1 MTVASKKL
9 RLLLAFFI
17 LCIMPVSAAFAEIK
31 VFEKEIEEIV
41 GKNQSQEQV
50 EAFALQKAKRLAVE
64 EAGTYISSL
73 TIVKKYQLDK
83 DEVTALASG
92 VVQAKIVG
100 VPFVRL
106 KDGIIHVKVKAKIR
120 VDTSILDR
128 QIAEIMKEKG
138 TLKKLEQERRKV
150 QDLENKL
157 AGLKSTELK
166 RLEDLNAQAIAL
178 EQEREQ
184 QRLIREEQI
193 LKAKEEL
200 KKAEIDRLQKER
212 SMQDRIS
219 RLISEQ
225 EKERKK
231 ETEALARET
240 DNIRRARLENQKR
253 WNELI
258 RKSLLRQA
266 QWVVIDDTLSLKQAI
281 EETKQ
286 IKEEIAGLNQRMDI
300 QFRENKSN
308 LQRAFK
314 KQIALT
320 ALHLPPD
327 LAEKDAFETTV
338 EYNKRCAEHA
348 AKTKAVKAETERKIK
363 KFKAEENLRIIQAQV
378 QYLEKKITIL
388 TPFMDRLR
396 DIQEKRFIL
405 PEGKISV
412 KLGNPDAD
420 NSCFS
425 LTLSSNG
432 RKWTKN
438 WFYKDRKKAR
448 DFWKTRTYLK
458 SEGLFR
464 LEEEKEKIAFRLTDC
479 RVSHLGTGESR
490 DFRLENPKVFSD
502 ISRWERAKRD
512 LPEIKEKEELSAV
525 LYETGGKYK
534 DPLTGMEFILIRG
547 GCFQMGSNSG
557 DSNEKPVHTVCL
569 NHFFIGKYEVT
580 QRQWKAVMGNNPS
593 HFKNCGDNCPVEQVS
608 WKDCQKFIE
617 KLNQREG
624 TDKYRL
630 STEAEWEYACRAGTS
645 TPLYTGN
652 CISTDQ
658 ANYNGNY
665 PMQGCSKGRS
675 RGKTVKVG
683 SFSPNSLGLY
693 DMHGNVWEWCRD
705 RYSNYPSAGHITDP
719 EGTSIGQERVM
730 RGGSWSGDARSM
742 RSANRSRNYPDYG
755 GSYSGFRVVRDY

>member
-1 MTVASKKL
+1 MVSSKIKLWICLTVFF
-9 RLLLAFFI
+9 AFFA
-17 LCIMPVSAAFAEIK
+17 STAFAEIR
-31 VFEKEIEEIV
+31 VFEKEVEEMV
-41 GKNQSQEQV
+41 GRDQSQEQV
-50 EAFALQKAKRLAVE
+50 EAFALQKVKRLAVE

-73 TIVKKYQLDK
+73 TIVKNYQLDK

-100 VPFVRL
+100 VPSVRL

-128 QIAEIMKEKG
+128 QIVEIMKEKG
-138 TLKKLEQERRKV
+138 TLKKLEQERQKV
-150 QDLENKL
+150 WDLENKL

-178 EQEREQ
+178 EQEREK

-212 SMQDRIS
+212 SMHDRIS

-258 RKSLLRQA
+258 RKSRLRQA

-281 EETKQ
+281 EEAKQ

-300 QFRENKSN
+300 QFRENKRN

-320 ALHLPPD
+320 VPHLPPD

-338 EYNKRCAEHA
+338 EYNERCAEHA

-388 TPFMDRLR
+388 TPFVYRLR

-425 LTLSSNG
+425 LTFSSNG
-432 RKWTKN
+432 RKWTRN
-438 WFYKDRKKAR
+438 WFYKDRKKAS

-464 LEEEKEKIAFRLTDC
+464 LEEQKEKIAFRLTDC

-512 LPEIKEKEELSAV
+512 LPEIKEKEEWAAV
-525 LYETGGKYK
+525 LYETGREYK

-557 DSNEKPVHTVCL
+557 NSNEKPVHTVCL

-580 QRQWKAVMGNNPS
+580 QRQWKVVTGNNPS
-593 HFKNCGDNCPVEQVS
+593 HFRDCGENCPVEQVS
-608 WKDCQKFIE
+608 WKDCQKFIK

-630 STEAEWEYACRAGTS
+630 PTEAEWEYACRSGGKPETYSGGGRIDRVAWYS
-645 TPLYTGN
+645 GN
-652 CISTDQ
+652 SGGRTHSVETK
-658 ANYNGNY
+658 APNG
-665 PMQGCSKGRS
+665 
-675 RGKTVKVG
+675 
-683 SFSPNSLGLY
+683 LGLY
-693 DMHGNVWEWCRD
+693 DMSGNVWEWCQD
-705 RYSNYPSAGHITDP
+705 WYGHYPSGHVTDP
-719 EGTSIGQERVM
+719 KGPSSGSGRVV
-730 RGGSWSGDARSM
+730 RGGSWRYYAEIC
-742 RSANRSRNYPDYG
+742 RSANRFSYSPG
-755 GSYSGFRVVRDY
+755 GSSLSFGLRLSRTP

>member
-1 MTVASKKL
+1 MTVPSKKL
-9 RLLLAFFI
+9 RLLFAFFI
-17 LCIMPVSAAFAEIK
+17 LCIMPVSVAFAEIR
-31 VFEKEIEEIV
+31 VFEKEVEEVV
-41 GKNQSQEQV
+41 GRDQSQEQV
-50 EAFALQKAKRLAVE
+50 EAFALQKVKRLAVE

-73 TIVKKYQLDK
+73 TIVKNYQLDK

-100 VPFVRL
+100 VPSVRL

-178 EQEREQ
+178 EQEREK

-193 LKAKEEL
+193 LKAKKEL

-281 EETKQ
+281 EEAKQ
-286 IKEEIAGLNQRMDI
+286 IKEEIAGLNQRMNI
-300 QFRENKSN
+300 QFRENKRN

-320 ALHLPPD
+320 VPHLPPD

-338 EYNKRCAEHA
+338 EYNKHCAEHA
-348 AKTKAVKAETERKIK
+348 AKTKVVKAETERKIK
-363 KFKAEENLRIIQAQV
+363 KLKAEENLRIIQAQV

-388 TPFMDRLR
+388 TPFVDRLR

-432 RKWTKN
+432 RRWTRN
-438 WFYKDRKKAR
+438 WFYKDRKKAS

-464 LEEEKEKIAFRLTDC
+464 LEEEKEKISFRLTDC

-502 ISRWERAKRD
+502 ISGWERAKRE
-512 LPEIKEKEELSAV
+512 LPEIKEKEEWAAV
-525 LYETGGKYK
+525 LYETVGEYK

-557 DSNEKPVHTVCL
+557 DSNEEPVHTVCL

-580 QRQWKAVMGNNPS
+580 QRQWRKVMGRNPS
-593 HFKNCGDNCPVEQVS
+593 SFKNGDDYPVENIS
-608 WKDCQKFIE
+608 WDDAQKFIR
-617 KLNQREG
+617 KLSALNNN
-624 TDKYRL
+624 KYQFRL
-630 STEAEWEYACRAGTS
+630 PTEAEWEYACRSGGKSEKYSGSSQIDRVAWYKGNSGKRTHRVGTK
-645 TPLYTGN
+645 
-652 CISTDQ
+652 
-658 ANYNGNY
+658 A
-665 PMQGCSKGRS
+665 
-675 RGKTVKVG
+675 
-683 SFSPNSLGLY
+683 PNVLGLY
-693 DMHGNVWEWCRD
+693 DMSGNVWEWCQD
-705 RYSNYPSAGHITDP
+705 WYGDYLSSHVTDP
-719 EGTSIGQERVM
+719 EGPSGGSGRVY
-730 RGGSWSGDARSM
+730 RGGSWFNYDRHC
-742 RSANRSRNYPDYG
+742 RSAYRVSNTPGSRGNYL
-755 GSYSGFRVVRDY
+755 GFRLVRIR